1 MKAPGQNY
9 RVAMKETHDLLAN
22 SFEAQHQFKTALI
35 YRNGQ
40 VLLSDS
46 LLNESMTEYK
56 TEMQTR
62 FET

>member
-9 RVAMKETHDLLAN
+9 RVAMKEIYDLLAN
-22 SFEAQHQFKTALI
+22 SYEVQHQFKTASI

-46 LLNESMTEYK
+46 LLNESMTE
-56 TEMQTR
+56 
-62 FET
+62 